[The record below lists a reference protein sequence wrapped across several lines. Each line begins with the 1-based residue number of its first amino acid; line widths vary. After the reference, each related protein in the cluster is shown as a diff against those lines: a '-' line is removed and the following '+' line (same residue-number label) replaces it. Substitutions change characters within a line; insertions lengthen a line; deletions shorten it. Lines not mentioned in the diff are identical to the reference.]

1 MPLLGKNALARTGA
15 NEFRMAVFNV
25 IPLQQAGGNV
35 EHLLSS
41 AFRRADKI
49 GIGRVGNF
57 LFDR

>member
-1 MPLLGKNALARTGA
+1 
-15 NEFRMAVFNV
+15 MAVFNV